1 MPSYPSQTIPPL
13 EHRYIRPRRHQDHI
27 PPLTRKRPTITVV
40 WILIAVAVVDVVLTL
55 NCQVDFGGSGG
66 SDELFLPHRGPAY
79 LNKRITVALA

>member
-40 WILIAVAVVDVVLTL
+40 WILIAIAVVDVVLTNPINPTL
-55 NCQVDFGGSGG
+55 NTHPTR
-66 SDELFLPHRGPAY
+66 PHRGPAY